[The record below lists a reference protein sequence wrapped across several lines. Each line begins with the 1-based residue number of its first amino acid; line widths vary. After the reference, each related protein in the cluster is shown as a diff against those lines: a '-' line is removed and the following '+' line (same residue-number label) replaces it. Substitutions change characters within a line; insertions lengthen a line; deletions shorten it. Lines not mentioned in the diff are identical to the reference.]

1 MVKNRSSWLKMMK
14 EENVVLLTIRCLLL
28 SQKLSKRRYVALASE
43 SKSGSREKTR
53 RIFLLTS

>member
-1 MVKNRSSWLKMMK
+1 MMK

-28 SQKLSKRRYVALASE
+28 SQKFSKRRYMALASE